1 MSKAGRT
8 PGRRARAYAYTAV
21 TTAIVLLFALAEW
34 AAERYVSGLS
44 RAASLSIEIAIL
56 FAATLAFRPIH
67 QRVEAAIE
75 EAFNKR
81 KHEALS
87 TLAKFRRDLS
97 SFKDLSQL
105 LRRVIEA
112 VEHHLEAP
120 ACAIYLRREQFRAEA
135 SSFDVAAGDIEESD
149 PLIIRL
155 RSSGAPAQPNLLKSN
170 AQGTHAF
177 PMTAAGEL
185 VGFLLVHCKHA
196 YDDDELQMLT
206 GLAQDLAV
214 ALVAID
220 PKLRPQSVSAP
231 NNLPA
236 NLPPLFG
243 RDREI
248 GEIRAALA
256 QARLLTLTGTGG
268 VGKTSLALHAASQE
282 LPRHQDGA
290 RFIDLA
296 PITSGSLI
304 VTTMLQ
310 TLDAGPAEQGTEQQ
324 TLIDFLKPRDV
335 LLVVDN
341 CEQVASDVA
350 KLFAQVLAN
359 CPGVTLLATSRELLH
374 VDGEQVYRLGPLRAD
389 AAAELFVQRAAAI
402 APQFDPKA
410 HESAIYTICE
420 RLDGI
425 PLAIELAAARV
436 RALSPGEIAAHL
448 DERFRLL
455 TSSARSTSERQRTL
469 AATIEWSFGLLTEE
483 EQSLFRRLSAFR
495 GSFTLAAA
503 AAVCAQGGLCDE
515 FHVLDVLTSLSDKSL
530 LTAQIA
536 LTTRY
541 RLLETIREFAVQKA
555 IEQQAESIAR
565 DQHAAYFASLAAQA
579 YHEFDTRLPQGWLD
593 RLAPDIDNFRAAL
606 EWTLD
611 GPGDRHT
618 GAQMAADCGP
628 IFLRL
633 QLLAEGLYWCDK
645 ARNVPT
651 LAPATAGRIEY
662 AASMMHNNLAQLPF
676 ALACAERA
684 VTAYRESSDR
694 RGLAQALSQVAQQY
708 ARAGDSEKAAPFAEE
723 AIEAARA
730 LAEPRMLISVLRR
743 CAFSL
748 PSEQMERARTL
759 FKEALDV
766 AESSSEPDEMCRILD
781 WWADREAVCGNLE
794 HAIELAS
801 RALKCSDDK
810 TQMYLESQI
819 ASWALALGKYDEAE
833 PHARR
838 ALALASDSNHD
849 YVLALSIV
857 HCSAFHSRHDAEQAA
872 LLFGYGNARLKVL
885 AWQPRSDDRAA
896 VANAAASIVRRLR
909 SDEFRNLVER
919 GAALS
924 DGDAIHML
932 ADVLAGSRN
941 THNASVD
948 GGGDRVGTLLR

>member
-196 YDDDELQMLT
+196 YDDEELQMLT

-214 ALVAID
+214 ALVALD

-310 TLDAGPAEQGTEQQ
+310 TLDAGPAEQGAEQH

-420 RLDGI
+420 GLDGI

-555 IEQQAESIAR
+555 IEQQAEAIAR

-611 GPGDRHT
+611 GPGDRHI

-633 QLLAEGLYWCDK
+633 QLLAEGLHWCEK
-645 ARNVPT
+645 ARNVQA

-662 AASMMHNNLAQLPF
+662 VASMMHNNLAQLPS

-684 VTAYRESSDR
+684 VTAYRRSSDR
-694 RGLAQALSQVAQQY
+694 RGLVQALSQVAQQY

-723 AIEAARA
+723 AIEAARN
-730 LAEPRMLISVLRR
+730 LEEPRLQLTVLRR

-748 PSEQMERARTL
+748 PGESIERARQL
-759 FKEALDV
+759 FREALRI
-766 AESSSEPDEMCRILD
+766 AELAHEDSEVCRLLE
-781 WWADREAVCGNLE
+781 WWAERESDQGNYDDAIQLATRAIKCADTATETHLRVQLACWNIVLRRFDEVEQHASKALE
-794 HAIELAS
+794 NASTAGIEVG
-801 RALKCSDDK
+801 C
-810 TQMYLESQI
+810 
-819 ASWALALGKYDEAE
+819 ALAMAYLGVVFTRSNPISAAQILG
-833 PHARR
+833 HARSWLGELHWKPGKDEL
-838 ALALASDSNHD
+838 LA
-849 YVLALSIV
+849 
-857 HCSAFHSRHDAEQAA
+857 F
-872 LLFGYGNARLKVL
+872 GNAVEL
-885 AWQPRSDDRAA
+885 
-896 VANAAASIVRRLR
+896 LR
-909 SDEFRNLVER
+909 QSLPSVDVEALQEQ

-924 DGDAIHML
+924 HDAAL
-932 ADVLAGSRN
+932 ALLLTGRRETV
-941 THNASVD
+941 HASVD